1 MKTRLLT
8 LLLSIG
14 LAFNLMPAQAQLTE
28 SSSNEN
34 AILNASPE
42 LKKHYA
48 NVFMNAFKNLCIP
61 YIAQPD
67 QLQNQLQNATLLS
80 PELANQL
87 LNNTP
92 GKAWVLEKSKEHGF
106 HFLVTVN
113 NHYYC
118 AIQTMSAD
126 PVEVEKL
133 FAEIIS
139 TAPENSEFSL
149 LKDETIE
156 QDNGNIAHRQSYTLT
171 NKNSMAVIQFSL
183 RTNSISQRSV
193 PQATIF
199 MLINQI

>member
-8 LLLSIG
+8 LLLSLG
-14 LAFNLMPAQAQLTE
+14 FAFSLIPAQAQLRE
-28 SSSNEN
+28 SSSNES

-48 NVFMNAFKNLCIP
+48 NMFMNAFKNLCMP

-80 PELANQL
+80 PELANLL

-92 GKAWVLEKSKEHGF
+92 GKAWVLENSKEHGF
-106 HFLVTVN
+106 HLLVTMN

-126 PVEVEKL
+126 PVEIEKL
-133 FAEIIS
+133 FDEIIS
-139 TAPENSEFSL
+139 TTPEDSEFSL
-149 LKDETIE
+149 LKDETTE
-156 QDNGNIAHRQSYTLT
+156 QDSGNIVHRQSYTLT
-171 NKNSMAVIQFSL
+171 NKNSAAVIQFSL
-183 RTNSISQRSV
+183 RTNSLSQRNE

-199 MLINQI
+199 MLIDQI